1 MSAAGGSVL
10 AEINNMFSKIT
21 GASLAI
27 TSWDFFVWI
36 FFALVAFFYALLFV
50 SRGKLI
56 AIFVSTFVSFVLV
69 QLAPFLDLALGSR
82 LGLTE
87 IYQVKLAAF
96 GMVFIVMLWVLSRV
110 VFQSPVGAETF
121 GMIGAFLMGI
131 SQVGFLTAV
140 LLSFLPASITRSF
153 SEWTA
158 KIFLGADVFFY
169 WALASVV
176 LLLVFA
182 RKANKEVG

>member
-1 MSAAGGSVL
+1 MSAAGNSVTG
-10 AEINNMFSKIT
+10 AINNLFNVN
-21 GASLAI
+21 LAI
-27 TSWDFFVWI
+27 SSWDFLIWI
-36 FFALVAFFYALLFV
+36 FFGIFAFFYGLLFV

-56 AIFVSTFVSFVLV
+56 PIFVSTFVSLVLV
-69 QLAPFLDLALGSR
+69 QLAPFLDLNFGQR
-82 LGLTE
+82 FGLTE

-96 GMVFIVMLWVLSRV
+96 AVLFVLMLWVLSRV

-121 GMIGAFLMGI
+121 GMIGSFLMAI

-140 LLSFLPASITRSF
+140 IVSFLPSKITQSF
-153 SEWTA
+153 SELTA
-158 KIFLGADVFFY
+158 RIFQGADPLFY

-176 LLLVFA
+176 LLLIFA